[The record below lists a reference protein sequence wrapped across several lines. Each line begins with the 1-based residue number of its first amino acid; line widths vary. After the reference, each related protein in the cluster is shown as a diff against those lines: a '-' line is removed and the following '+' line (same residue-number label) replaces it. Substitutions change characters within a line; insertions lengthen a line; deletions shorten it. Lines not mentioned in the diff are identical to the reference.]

1 MATWTIKPKKGTTAQ
16 WEESHRI
23 LEENEWGVE
32 LTTKGTY
39 ILRIG
44 DGEHEFLDLDVVF
57 DVGSMQELAQKVQN
71 FSANMQQAAS
81 AANTAASGA
90 NTAKTAAEGAAA
102 ACQNIA
108 AGINSMSDDSTG
120 IVYTIG
126 IDAGKV
132 YLKEV

>member
-1 MATWTIKPKKGTTAQ
+1 MATWTIKPKKGTTEQ
-16 WEESHRI
+16 WRKSGRI

-57 DVGSMQELAQKVQN
+57 DVGSMQELAQTVKN
-71 FSANMQQAAS
+71 FSGNMQQAAS
-81 AANTAASGA
+81 AANTAASAA
-90 NTAKTAAEGAAA
+90 NSAKTAAEGAAA